1 MNRPAWSVEDLSVS
15 FGSQVA
21 LNHVSVSGYPNEI
34 VALAG
39 QNGAG
44 KSTLVKALSGVLPHS
59 AYSGE
64 VWIGGSK
71 RRFNSIAEAA
81 LAGVTLVPQELAIV
95 PHLTVA
101 SNVFLGR
108 EPNSFGIIDDE
119 KMEISA
125 EQILSQFGIKINPK
139 QPAGELGIPQ
149 QQIVEIARALSQD
162 ASVLIL
168 DEPTAPLTVT
178 ESLLLFDCL
187 KQLAEKGLSIVY
199 ITHRLDELRYLAKRV
214 VVLRDGHVEIDSYM
228 EDIDSGDIVTAMIG
242 RSLESLPKQSPK
254 YNSNESVVKLTD
266 WSALPL
272 RSRGPCVTS
281 IDMEVKRGEI
291 LGIYGPIG
299 AGRTELLRSIV
310 GAYKG
315 SVSGKLNLQG
325 QEVKFYNPAEA
336 LSYGVVYI
344 SEDRKTQGIQPYM
357 NVQENITLSKLDAYV
372 GIGGL
377 LDRTKEEKQTK
388 ESIKTLGIVAQ
399 PKQPITTLSGG
410 NQQKSL
416 LARAL
421 MVKPKILLLD
431 EPTQGVDVAAKLEIV
446 KALIKL
452 ALSGIAIVMVSSEAE
467 ELMSAN
473 RILVMRSGKFVA
485 ERNPEI
491 SSVDEL
497 VLIATG
503 ANSNL

>member
-15 FGSQVA
+15 FGAQGA

-64 VWIGGSK
+64 VWIGDSK

-199 ITHRLDELRYLAKRV
+199 ICLLYTSPSP
-214 VVLRDGHVEIDSYM
+214 RD
-228 EDIDSGDIVTAMIG
+228 
-242 RSLESLPKQSPK
+242 
-254 YNSNESVVKLTD
+254 
-266 WSALPL
+266 
-272 RSRGPCVTS
+272 
-281 IDMEVKRGEI
+281 
-291 LGIYGPIG
+291 
-299 AGRTELLRSIV
+299 
-310 GAYKG
+310 
-315 SVSGKLNLQG
+315 
-325 QEVKFYNPAEA
+325 
-336 LSYGVVYI
+336 
-344 SEDRKTQGIQPYM
+344 
-357 NVQENITLSKLDAYV
+357 
-372 GIGGL
+372 
-377 LDRTKEEKQTK
+377 
-388 ESIKTLGIVAQ
+388 
-399 PKQPITTLSGG
+399 
-410 NQQKSL
+410 
-416 LARAL
+416 
-421 MVKPKILLLD
+421 
-431 EPTQGVDVAAKLEIV
+431 
-446 KALIKL
+446 
-452 ALSGIAIVMVSSEAE
+452 
-467 ELMSAN
+467 
-473 RILVMRSGKFVA
+473 
-485 ERNPEI
+485 
-491 SSVDEL
+491 
-497 VLIATG
+497 
-503 ANSNL
+503 

>member
-1 MNRPAWSVEDLSVS
+1 M
-15 FGSQVA
+15 
-21 LNHVSVSGYPNEI
+21 
-34 VALAG
+34 
-39 QNGAG
+39 
-44 KSTLVKALSGVLPHS
+44 
-59 AYSGE
+59 
-64 VWIGGSK
+64 
-71 RRFNSIAEAA
+71 
-81 LAGVTLVPQELAIV
+81 
-95 PHLTVA
+95 
-101 SNVFLGR
+101 
-108 EPNSFGIIDDE
+108 
-119 KMEISA
+119 
-125 EQILSQFGIKINPK
+125 
-139 QPAGELGIPQ
+139 
-149 QQIVEIARALSQD
+149 
-162 ASVLIL
+162 
-168 DEPTAPLTVT
+168 
-178 ESLLLFDCL
+178 
-187 KQLAEKGLSIVY
+187 
-199 ITHRLDELRYLAKRV
+199 
-214 VVLRDGHVEIDSYM
+214 
-228 EDIDSGDIVTAMIG
+228 
-242 RSLESLPKQSPK
+242 
-254 YNSNESVVKLTD
+254 
-266 WSALPL
+266 
-272 RSRGPCVTS
+272 
-281 IDMEVKRGEI
+281 
-291 LGIYGPIG
+291 
-299 AGRTELLRSIV
+299 
-310 GAYKG
+310 
-315 SVSGKLNLQG
+315 QG
-325 QEVKFYNPAEA
+325 QEVKFFNPAEA